1 MPFTVALHCE
11 VVSTGIVEGV
21 QAGKTEEMVE
31 DAEPEGLLPL
41 PPPQAVSMTRSN
53 DIPKAC
59 GRGPLARW
67 RPELPIWT
75 LLSWRPRIYQMLN
88 VIER

>member
-1 MPFTVALHCE
+1 M
-11 VVSTGIVEGV
+11 
-21 QAGKTEEMVE
+21 QAAKTEEMVE